1 MDINLEQLT
10 SEKIGLQK
18 DFDTLGKNIKQVE
31 TDLVQMK
38 ANLNAIN
45 GAVQQ
50 VDRLI
55 NKIKNEGDE
64 KSKAIKEMVAKG

>member
-10 SEKIGLQK
+10 SEKLGLQK

-31 TDLVQMK
+31 TDLGQMK

-45 GAVQQ
+45 GAIQQ
-50 VDRLI
+50 VNKLI
-55 NKIKNEGDE
+55 GM
-64 KSKAIKEMVAKG
+64 AG

>member
-10 SEKIGLQK
+10 SEKLDLQK

-31 TDLVQMK
+31 EDLAQMK

-45 GAVQQ
+45 GAIQQ
-50 VDRLI
+50 VNKLI
-55 NKIKNEGDE
+55 GMAGGEINPVK
-64 KSKAIKEMVAKG
+64 KEDDKKV

>member
-31 TDLVQMK
+31 VDLAQMK

-45 GAVQQ
+45 GAIQQ
-50 VDRLI
+50 VNKLI
-55 NKIKNEGDE
+55 GMAGGEANPVK
-64 KSKAIKEMVAKG
+64 KEDDKKV

>member
-10 SEKIGLQK
+10 SEKLGLQK

-31 TDLVQMK
+31 TDLSQMK

-45 GAVQQ
+45 GAIQQ
-50 VDRLI
+50 VNKLI
-55 NKIKNEGDE
+55 GMAGGETNPVK
-64 KSKAIKEMVAKG
+64 KEDDKKV

>member
-10 SEKIGLQK
+10 SEKLGLQK

-31 TDLVQMK
+31 TDLSQMK

-45 GAVQQ
+45 GAIQQ
-50 VDRLI
+50 VNKLI
-55 NKIKNEGDE
+55 GMAGGEINPVK
-64 KSKAIKEMVAKG
+64 KEDDKKV

>member
-31 TDLVQMK
+31 TDLSQMK

-45 GAVQQ
+45 CAIQQ
-50 VDRLI
+50 VNKLI
-55 NKIKNEGDE
+55 GMAGGD
-64 KSKAIKEMVAKG
+64 KPVKKEDDKKV

>member
-10 SEKIGLQK
+10 SEKLGLQK

-31 TDLVQMK
+31 TDLGQMK

-45 GAVQQ
+45 GAIQQ
-50 VDRLI
+50 GNKLI
-55 NKIKNEGDE
+55 GMAGEPVK
-64 KSKAIKEMVAKG
+64 KEDDKKV

>member
-10 SEKIGLQK
+10 SEKLGLQK

-31 TDLVQMK
+31 VDLAQMK

-45 GAVQQ
+45 GAIQQ
-50 VDRLI
+50 VNKLI
-55 NKIKNEGDE
+55 GMAGGDTTNPV
-64 KSKAIKEMVAKG
+64 KKEDDKKV

>member
-31 TDLVQMK
+31 VDLAQLK
-38 ANLNAIN
+38 ANLTAIN
-45 GAVQQ
+45 GAIQQ
-50 VDRLI
+50 VNKLI
-55 NKIKNEGDE
+55 GMAGGD
-64 KSKAIKEMVAKG
+64 KPVKKEDDKKV

>member
-10 SEKIGLQK
+10 SEKLGLQK

-31 TDLVQMK
+31 VDLAQMK

-45 GAVQQ
+45 GAIQQ
-50 VDRLI
+50 VNKLI
-55 NKIKNEGDE
+55 GMAGGEATPVK
-64 KSKAIKEMVAKG
+64 KEDDKKV

>member
-10 SEKIGLQK
+10 SEKLGLQK

-31 TDLVQMK
+31 TDLSQMK

-45 GAVQQ
+45 GAIQQ
-50 VDRLI
+50 VNKLI
-55 NKIKNEGDE
+55 GMTGDKVSSE
-64 KSKAIKEMVAKG
+64 TKENVKKV

>member
-31 TDLVQMK
+31 TDLVQM
-38 ANLNAIN
+38 LS
-45 GAVQQ
+45 
-50 VDRLI
+50 LI
-55 NKIKNEGDE
+55 HI
-64 KSKAIKEMVAKG
+64 

>member
-10 SEKIGLQK
+10 SEKLGLQK

-31 TDLVQMK
+31 TDLAQMK

-45 GAVQQ
+45 GAIQQ
-50 VDRLI
+50 VNKLI
-55 NKIKNEGDE
+55 GMAGGEVNPVK
-64 KSKAIKEMVAKG
+64 KEDDKKV